1 MKGEKNMTNVE
12 TVKTLIED
20 HNDKIDAFTLIS
32 LPHKLCREGY
42 EVVNGCIPCE
52 AWFAA
57 QRIISEEH
65 FWDKAAVLCSMLR
78 AFGYD
83 AKRDA
88 QSNKLIWN
96 GGMLV

>member
-1 MKGEKNMTNVE
+1 MTNAE
-12 TVKTLIED
+12 IVKKLIEG
-20 HNDKIDAFTLIS
+20 HNDDIDAFINIS
-32 LPHKLCREGY
+32 LPRKLCREGY

-57 QRIISEEH
+57 QRIISEAH
-65 FWDKAAVLCSMLR
+65 FHDKATVLCSALR

-83 AKRDA
+83 VKRDA

-96 GGMLV
+96 GAMLL